1 MAIGVLGSEV
11 FYFSDE
17 VIISRLIMRRNLVAD
32 RLNDNLISSTLFCK
46 GCIMRIRN
54 CSKDHLEESVAE
66 LAVVD
71 LVADLQ
77 FQGIDKP
84 IHKIREVVFE
94 DFGA

>member
-1 MAIGVLGSEV
+1 
-11 FYFSDE
+11 
-17 VIISRLIMRRNLVAD
+17 
-32 RLNDNLISSTLFCK
+32 
-46 GCIMRIRN
+46 MRIRN